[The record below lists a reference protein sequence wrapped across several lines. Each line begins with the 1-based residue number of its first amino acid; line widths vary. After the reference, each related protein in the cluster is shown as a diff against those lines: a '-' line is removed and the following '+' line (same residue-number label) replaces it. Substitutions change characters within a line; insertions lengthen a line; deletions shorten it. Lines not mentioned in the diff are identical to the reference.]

1 MNDRYRKFVVSQRPV
16 RSEIWITK
24 KPPVVRAA
32 LFVYVEFYFT
42 LSGAILTTNK
52 SLIIRTTRRTT
63 IRERLKIEFIRL

>member
-1 MNDRYRKFVVSQRPV
+1 MGGEV
-16 RSEIWITK
+16 TK

-32 LFVYVEFYFT
+32 LCVFLEFYFT

-52 SLIIRTTRRTT
+52 SLIIRTTIRTT